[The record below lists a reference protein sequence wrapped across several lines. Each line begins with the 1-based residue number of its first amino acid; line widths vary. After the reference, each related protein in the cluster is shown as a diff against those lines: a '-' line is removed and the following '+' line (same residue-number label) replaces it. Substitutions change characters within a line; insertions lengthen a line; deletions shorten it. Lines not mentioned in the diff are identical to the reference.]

1 MFEKM
6 MEEMTK
12 IENEAKGP
20 KKWLINWAKQ
30 VGTEKSDKA
39 QAGPHFGNFSV
50 GQYVLLRLI
59 LHICPFTSPPNL
71 FS

>member
-1 MFEKM
+1 
-6 MEEMTK
+6 MTK

-39 QAGPHFGNFSV
+39 QAGPHFGKFSV
-50 GQYVLLRLI
+50 GQHVLL
-59 LHICPFTSPPNL
+59 
-71 FS
+71 